1 MAQRRMLY
9 SSLWQN
15 EDFSK
20 LSDKGKILYIG
31 LITLADDHGRLKS
44 NPSILRSQIFLYD
57 ESIKNSE
64 ISKLLQDI
72 SKIGLILLYE
82 NDEYIQHPNWFKFQ
96 ILRKDR
102 MGKSM
107 CPSPDNQMT
116 DKWQPSDGQ
125 LPAEVSK
132 QVSNIS
138 KKDLQKY
145 KPSFLKK

>member
-107 CPSPDNQMT
+107 CPSPDNQLT